1 MKILMISHWTKYR
14 SKLSITDKNHSD
26 HCRRAINWLYST
38 YSRPIKHFLKTH
50 PPPPYFNVILLKI
63 KKKHPWGLGYFR
75 SDTNFPLEGLKVIL
89 RRQLWFNITEHRA
102 AFWWARFL
110 FSSSFLLFSVS
121 SRLIRCS
128 KVNTAIKCVL
138 FKSKLFISMLLKKM
152 LVTIFKSTRSNDTI
166 TSNFEKKKLE
176 AKYLCRDYAL
186 KHIGITVMYIK
197 KIILGLLSI
206 DLK

>member
-14 SKLSITDKNHSD
+14 SKLPITDKNHSD

-38 YSRPIKHFLKTH
+38 YSRPIKYFFKN
-50 PPPPYFNVILLKI
+50 PPTPSLFQRHSFKNQ
-63 KKKHPWGLGYFR
+63 KKHPWGLGYFR
-75 SDTNFPLEGLKVIL
+75 SDTNFPLDGLKDVL

-110 FSSSFLLFSVS
+110 FSSSFLFFSVS

-138 FKSKLFISMLLKKM
+138 FKSKLFISMLYKNA
-152 LVTIFKSTRSNDTI
+152 FNY
-166 TSNFEKKKLE
+166 F
-176 AKYLCRDYAL
+176 
-186 KHIGITVMYIK
+186 
-197 KIILGLLSI
+197 
-206 DLK
+206 

>member
-63 KKKHPWGLGYFR
+63 NKKKHPWGLSYFR

-110 FSSSFLLFSVS
+110 FSSSFLFFSVS

-138 FKSKLFISMLLKKM
+138 FKSKLFISMLYKNA
-152 LVTIFKSTRSNDTI
+152 SNY
-166 TSNFEKKKLE
+166 F
-176 AKYLCRDYAL
+176 
-186 KHIGITVMYIK
+186 
-197 KIILGLLSI
+197 
-206 DLK
+206 